1 MVEAVLA
8 VFIIIITT
16 GYDPSQL
23 DKNEL
28 RMMLVIIVSTRAEG
42 RQRQCERLHP
52 RTRRWANGH
61 RTGRKCLEC
70 RAELEYR
77 R

>member
-8 VFIIIITT
+8 VFIIITT

-28 RMMLVIIVSTRAEG
+28 RMMLVIIVITRAEG
-42 RQRQCERLHP
+42 
-52 RTRRWANGH
+52 WVN
-61 RTGRKCLEC
+61 
-70 RAELEYR
+70 
-77 R
+77 